1 MSQKSLKT
9 LKLWC
14 AMHQRSSCNWPSTN
28 ISSSISNT
36 WKGPDGPDYHSWIQW
51 CLAASGGCDL
61 RGRLNHPVKWCR
73 ICKWNYVMKLY
84 QDWRKVSTICWWTDE
99 IKIYSSGALLVFQQ
113 GLSVVW
119 CNSAADGLE
128 DRSTVPPAGIIH
140 WNSTGLAGGS
150 EAAAQGVGWW
160 SFNWLGGESTVTADG
175 VMRRCFRGR
184 GHKVTEVS
192 LSGKLSW
199 TSSDVTAISEAAI
212 LAFASRASGR

>member
-1 MSQKSLKT
+1 MPYTKDHHATDLQRTYPPAYQTHEKHPHEPDLPFLNTAMLLQVAEIWEADWTT
-9 LKLWC
+9 L
-14 AMHQRSSCNWPSTN
+14 
-28 ISSSISNT
+28 
-36 WKGPDGPDYHSWIQW
+36 
-51 CLAASGGCDL
+51 
-61 RGRLNHPVKWCR
+61 LNGAGFANEIMWWNFTR
-73 ICKWNYVMKLY
+73 IEG
-84 QDWRKVSTICWWTDE
+84 QSSTICWWTDE

-113 GLSVVW
+113 GLSMVW

-128 DRSTVPPAGIIH
+128 ESSNVPPAGIIH

-175 VMRRCFRGR
+175 VMRWCFRGR
-184 GHKVTEVS
+184 GHKITEVS

-199 TSSDVTAISEAAI
+199 TSSDVTAISEAVI